1 MPPLERLPEFFLT
14 ALVILVIPGPS
25 VLFVISRGVAY
36 GRRTAL
42 ATVVGNSAGAFL
54 QMSLVALGLGTIVE
68 RSITAYNVV
77 KLIGAAYL
85 VYLGVQAFRHRH
97 ELTQATLS
105 RAEPK
110 PLRRILRE
118 GFVVGVTN
126 PKVIVFASAALP
138 QFVDRTRGHVTL
150 QMFALAVM
158 FQTVATLSDGTYG
171 MLAGSMRN
179 WFARSPRRLSTMSGV
194 GGLAMVGVGF
204 NLALSRRHD

>member
-25 VLFVISRGVAY
+25 VLFVVSRGVAY

-42 ATVVGNSAGAFL
+42 ATVVGNSGGAFL
-54 QMSLVALGLGTIVE
+54 QMSLVALGLGTVVE

-77 KLIGAAYL
+77 KLVGAAYL

-97 ELTQATLS
+97 ALTHATLS
-105 RAEPK
+105 GAEPK

-138 QFVDRTRGHVTL
+138 QFVDRERGHVTL
-150 QMFALAVM
+150 QMFVLAVI

-179 WFARSPRRLSTMSGV
+179 WFARSPRRLSTMSGA
-194 GGLAMVGVGF
+194 GGLAMVGVGL